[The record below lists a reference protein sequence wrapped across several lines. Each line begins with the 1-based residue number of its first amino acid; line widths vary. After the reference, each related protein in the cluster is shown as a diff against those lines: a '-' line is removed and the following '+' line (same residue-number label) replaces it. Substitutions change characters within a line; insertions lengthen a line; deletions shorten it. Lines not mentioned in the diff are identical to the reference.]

1 LYYYINK
8 LGKLASIKL
17 IAILSIVL
25 LIHPVVYAETLA

>member
-1 LYYYINK
+1 MTK

-17 IAILSIVL
+17 IAILSMIL